1 MFSGESLVF
10 GFPNAEK
17 VGLHQLGSAYPSS
30 SSNTPSSF
38 YSPSFSSSSITI
50 PSSSLSFF
58 YSPYSPSPGSPPTSP
73 APPSTLPSPVIYP
86 KVGEWGKH

>member
-1 MFSGESLVF
+1 MDIMFSGESLVF

-38 YSPSFSSSSITI
+38 YSPPSIEM
-50 PSSSLSFF
+50 PPKKGGFR
-58 YSPYSPSPGSPPTSP
+58 GS
-73 APPSTLPSPVIYP
+73 
-86 KVGEWGKH
+86 VGGEVVEMKRNI